1 MIKSIRNRSNYFQF
15 PQDFEKV
22 SQLPSMTIQ
31 GESYSIRDLVLQMS
45 QGVIPQK
52 SSPSFPSTEPT
63 HEDLDL
69 EQLNRSSPMTK
80 KLIQAEITADITT
93 DYSIYQQHTETLKK
107 LSKNDSKSNSN
118 QTNQQQTTQSTQ
130 STSQQQQNTTPPE

>member
-1 MIKSIRNRSNYFQF
+1 MIKSIRNRSNYFNF
-15 PQDFEKV
+15 PQDFEPV
-22 SQLPSMTIQ
+22 SSLPSMTIQ

-52 SSPSFPSTEPT
+52 SPSLFPTIEPT

-80 KLIQAEITADITT
+80 KLIQAEISSEITH

-107 LSKNDSKSNSN
+107 HSQNASKQNNN
-118 QTNQQQTTQSTQ
+118 QTNHNQSIQSTQ
-130 STSQQQQNTTPPE
+130 QNTHTPPE